1 MPAVQVKSP
10 EEGSLSLQGNK
21 LKTSRQLRSIT
32 PCRCYAYCLLCCSSI
47 FKL

>member
-32 PCRCYAYCLLCCSSI
+32 PC
-47 FKL
+47 